1 MAENIVYSDAITM
14 DVLDYDRSGGGKFS
28 TTKKYYKV
36 KVTDTGRKESSDKT
50 GDANIGRPILTYEIH
65 RYDSA
70 AAAKTGTD
78 EDGVVIATKSSE
90 RGSRFA
96 FTSNADIDE
105 KFSQGDIIKQLKPA
119 LDDAGKRMLLTGAN
133 NARLAESFKEL
144 GSGDLTSLAETI
156 NPDGQSSPVGLAN
169 IESGR
174 VPTKVLSTQA
184 IKYPLDLRS
193 EDQDVLKIVIK
204 ERKPRRL
211 QGGVQADRDQSG
223 VTAAT
228 IFLPITGTVQ
238 DTLSVS
244 YSQSTLN
251 FAEAAGLQALREILI
266 QGEEEKGKIGGGFGA
281 MIDNMAMPGNSKSLQ
296 DLVGAGVAANV
307 LQSFGSRTTTQSLL
321 SRQTGQT
328 MNPNMELL
336 FKSPELRNFSF
347 QYRFSPRSANE
358 GRVVKQI
365 INFFKRSM
373 VPKKQNGGAF
383 FLTSPDVFMLQYL
396 HKGQPHTSLNKF
408 KTCALKTCNV
418 NYAPD
423 GTYATFPDGVMHS
436 YVMTLGFTE
445 IDPVYSEDYGS
456 SDEDFGNLM
465 FAPTFAEMFD
475 GGGSSGQ
482 SIGF

>member
-70 AAAKTGTD
+70 AAARTGTD

-119 LDDAGKRMLLTGAN
+119 LDDAGRNMLLTGAN

-144 GSGDLTSLAETI
+144 GSGDLTAVNDSINQDGGDSLGASLAALRQE
-156 NPDGQSSPVGLAN
+156 
-169 IESGR
+169 R

-184 IKYPLDLRS
+184 IKYPLDLRN
-193 EDQDVLKIVIK
+193 EDQDVLKITIK

-211 QGGVQADRDQSG
+211 QGGTQASRDQSG

-228 IFLPITGTVQ
+228 IFLPITGVVQ
-238 DTLSVS
+238 DTTQVD
-244 YSQSTLN
+244 YSDSSLN
-251 FAEAAGLQALREILI
+251 FAEAAFLQFTRNALTNKDGTTTDTTLGGLTEDLL
-266 QGEEEKGKIGGGFGA
+266 GNIG
-281 MIDNMAMPGNSKSLQ
+281 NNQKQLES
-296 DLVGAGVAANV
+296 LVGSTAAAAGLSAFN
-307 LQSFGSRTTTQSLL
+307 SRVTGNQIL
-321 SRQTGQT
+321 SRQEGLT
-328 MNPNMELL
+328 MNPNLELL
-336 FKSPELRNFSF
+336 FRSPTLRNFRF
-347 QYRFSPRSANE
+347 QYKFSPRSAPE

-373 VPKKQNGGAF
+373 VPKKNNGGGF

-396 HKGQPHTSLNKF
+396 HKGQPHTSLNRF
-408 KTCALKTCNV
+408 KTCALKTCDV

-445 IDPVYSEDYGS
+445 IDPVFSEDYGAT
-456 SDEDFGNLM
+456 DEELGRFL
-465 FAPTFAEMFD
+465 FAPTFEEM
-475 GGGSSGQ
+475 GAGGSSGQ
-482 SIGF
+482 EIGF

>member
-119 LDDAGKRMLLTGAN
+119 LDDAGRNMLLTGAN
-133 NARLAESFKEL
+133 NARLAEAFKEL
-144 GSGDLTSLAETI
+144 GSGDLTAVNDSINQDGGDSLGASLAALE
-156 NPDGQSSPVGLAN
+156 GFRS
-169 IESGR
+169 
-174 VPTKVLSTQA
+174 PTKVLSTQA
-184 IKYPLDLRS
+184 IKYPLDLRN
-193 EDQDVLKIVIK
+193 EDQDVLKIIIK

-211 QGGVQADRDQSG
+211 QGGAQDKRDQSG

-228 IFLPITGTVQ
+228 IFLPITGVVQ
-238 DTLSVS
+238 DTTQVD
-244 YSQSTLN
+244 YSDSSLN
-251 FAEAAGLQALREILI
+251 FAEAAFLEFSRTLLTNKDGETEKTTLGGLTEDLL
-266 QGEEEKGKIGGGFGA
+266 
-281 MIDNMAMPGNSKSLQ
+281 GNLNNNTKALQ
-296 DLVGAGVAANV
+296 DLVGSKVTASALGAFN
-307 LQSFGSRTTTQSLL
+307 SRVTGNQIL
-321 SRQTGQT
+321 SRQTGLT
-328 MNPNMELL
+328 MNPNLELL
-336 FKSPELRNFSF
+336 FRSPTLRNFSF
-347 QYRFSPRSANE
+347 QYKFSPRSAPE

-373 VPKKQNGGAF
+373 VPKKNNGGGF

-445 IDPVYSEDYGS
+445 IDPVFSEDYGATDGELS
-456 SDEDFGNLM
+456 NFL
-465 FAPTFAEMFD
+465 FAPTLEEM
-475 GGGSSGQ
+475 GAGGSSGQ
-482 SIGF
+482 EIGF

>member
-70 AAAKTGTD
+70 AAAETGTD
-78 EDGVVIATKSSE
+78 KDGVVIATKSSE

-105 KFSQGDIIKQLKPA
+105 KFSQGDILNQLKPA

-133 NARLAESFKEL
+133 NARLVESFKEL
-144 GSGDLTSLAETI
+144 GSGDLTAVNDSINQDGGDSLGASLAALE
-156 NPDGQSSPVGLAN
+156 GFRS
-169 IESGR
+169 
-174 VPTKVLSTQA
+174 PTKVLSTQA
-184 IKYPLDLRS
+184 IKYPLDLRN
-193 EDQDVLKIVIK
+193 EDQDVLKVIIK

-211 QGGVQADRDQSG
+211 QGGTQAARDQSG

-228 IFLPITGTVQ
+228 IFLPITGVVK
-238 DTLSVS
+238 DTTQVD
-244 YSQSTLN
+244 YSDSSLN
-251 FAEAAGLQALREILI
+251 FAEAAFLEFSRTLLTNKDGETEKTTLGGLTEDLL
-266 QGEEEKGKIGGGFGA
+266 
-281 MIDNMAMPGNSKSLQ
+281 GNLNNNTKALQ
-296 DLVGAGVAANV
+296 DLVGSKVTASALGAFN
-307 LQSFGSRTTTQSLL
+307 SRVTGNQIL
-321 SRQTGQT
+321 SRQTGLT
-328 MNPNMELL
+328 MNPNLELL
-336 FKSPELRNFSF
+336 FKSPTLRNFRF
-347 QYRFSPRSANE
+347 QYKFSPRSAPE

-373 VPKKQNGGAF
+373 VPKKNNGGGF

-396 HKGQPHTSLNKF
+396 HKGQPHTSLNRF

-445 IDPVYSEDYGS
+445 IDPVFSEDYGAT
-456 SDEDFGNLM
+456 DEELGRFL
-465 FAPTFAEMFD
+465 FAPTFEEM
-475 GGGSSGQ
+475 GAGGSSGQ
-482 SIGF
+482 EIGF

>member
-119 LDDAGKRMLLTGAN
+119 LDDAGRNMLLTGAN

-144 GSGDLTSLAETI
+144 GSGDLTAVNDSINQDGSNNKGASLSALE
-156 NPDGQSSPVGLAN
+156 QFRS
-169 IESGR
+169 
-174 VPTKVLSTQA
+174 PTKVLSTQA
-184 IKYPLDLRS
+184 IKYPLDLRN
-193 EDQDVLKIVIK
+193 EDQDVLKIIIK

-211 QGGVQADRDQSG
+211 QGGAQVDRDQTG

-228 IFLPITGTVQ
+228 IFLPITGVVQ
-238 DTLSVS
+238 DTTQVD
-244 YSQSTLN
+244 YSDSSLN
-251 FAEAAGLQALREILI
+251 FAEAAFLEFSRTLLTNKDGEAEKTTLGGLTEDLL
-266 QGEEEKGKIGGGFGA
+266 
-281 MIDNMAMPGNSKSLQ
+281 GNLNNNTKALQ
-296 DLVGAGVAANV
+296 DLVGSKVTASALGAFN
-307 LQSFGSRTTTQSLL
+307 SRVTGNQIL
-321 SRQTGQT
+321 SRQTGLT
-328 MNPNMELL
+328 MNPNLELL
-336 FKSPELRNFSF
+336 FRSPTLRDFKF
-347 QYRFSPRSANE
+347 QYKFSPRSASE

-373 VPKKQNGGAF
+373 VPKKNNGGGF

-408 KTCALKTCNV
+408 KTCALKTCDV

-445 IDPVYSEDYGS
+445 IDPVFSEDYGATDGELS
-456 SDEDFGNLM
+456 NFL
-465 FAPTFAEMFD
+465 FAPTLEEM
-475 GGGSSGQ
+475 GAGGSSGQ
-482 SIGF
+482 EIGF

>member
-1 MAENIVYSDAITM
+1 MAENIVYSKPIS
-14 DVLDYDRSGGGKFS
+14 VF
-28 TTKKYYKV
+28 TTVGRGRRVKKTYKL
-36 KVTDTGRKESSDKT
+36 KVTDRGRKETSNKT
-50 GDANIGRPILTYEIH
+50 GDDAIGRPILTYEVL
-65 RYDSA
+65 RYDTQSEA
-70 AAAKTGTD
+70 SESGGD
-78 EDGVVIATKSSE
+78 NGVVVATKSSE
-90 RGSRFA
+90 VGARFA
-96 FTSNADIDE
+96 FTASASETE
-105 KFSQGDIIKQLKPA
+105 KRAGGRFEKDLRPA
-119 LDDAGKRMLLTGAN
+119 IDDAARKMMLEGGN

-156 NPDGQSSPVGLAN
+156 NPDGQSSPAGLSN
-169 IESGR
+169 ILAGR